1 MFSRH
6 RGCMLNHSGPTA
18 ASAFPSSRSRDIAWF
33 CWMGAGRTDRPLRLS
48 LAIAI
53 AHWSWLPLVVVLASS
68 MVFRADAIGPVLS
81 ALGVAT
87 LMQWL
92 VKRLARWLSSRRPF
106 AIGLCANHLH
116 HSDRGGMPS
125 THASVMACLAGALS
139 PWMVLWPEFALM
151 PSIAVIT
158 AWARVQAGA
167 HFPSDALVGLM
178 LGASVGS
185 AAARAFSWS

>member
-1 MFSRH
+1 MSIH
-6 RGCMLNHSGPTA
+6 TELSATP
-18 ASAFPSSRSRDIAWF
+18 AFPSGRSRDIAWF

-48 LAIAI
+48 CAIAI
-53 AHWSWLPLVVVLASS
+53 AHWSWLPLVVVLGSS
-68 MVFRADAIGPVLS
+68 IFFRADAIGPVLC

-87 LMQWL
+87 LMQIL
-92 VKRLARWLSSRRPF
+92 VKRCAKGLSSRRPF

-125 THASVMACLAGALS
+125 THATVMACLAGALS
-139 PWMVLWPEFALM
+139 PWMVVWPEFVLL

-158 AWARVQAGA
+158 AWARVHAGA
-167 HFPSDALVGLM
+167 HFPSDVLGGLI

-185 AAARAFSWS
+185 AASQAFSWG